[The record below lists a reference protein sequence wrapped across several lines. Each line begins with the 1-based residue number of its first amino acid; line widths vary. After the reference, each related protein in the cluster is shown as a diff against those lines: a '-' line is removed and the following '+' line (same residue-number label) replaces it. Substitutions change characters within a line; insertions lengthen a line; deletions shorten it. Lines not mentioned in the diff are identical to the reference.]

1 VALSSASLG
10 QAINWGKVPGVGII
24 LHLLFGGSVEGAAE
38 EKRRLNIFFKKFKLR
53 LENSF
58 KKKKS

>member
-58 KKKKS
+58 